1 MDFNL
6 SQEHLML
13 RDLYRKFAEN
23 EVKPLA
29 EEVDEEERF
38 PRREDRR
45 VRPYRTRR
53 RYRRRRSADH
63 RRA

>member
-29 EEVDEEERF
+29 EEV
-38 PRREDRR
+38 EDRKS
-45 VRPYRTRR
+45 VV
-53 RYRRRRSADH
+53 
-63 RRA
+63 

>member
-1 MDFNL
+1 MDFNM

-29 EEVDEEERF
+29 EEVDEEER
-38 PRREDRR
+38 
-45 VRPYRTRR
+45 
-53 RYRRRRSADH
+53 
-63 RRA
+63 